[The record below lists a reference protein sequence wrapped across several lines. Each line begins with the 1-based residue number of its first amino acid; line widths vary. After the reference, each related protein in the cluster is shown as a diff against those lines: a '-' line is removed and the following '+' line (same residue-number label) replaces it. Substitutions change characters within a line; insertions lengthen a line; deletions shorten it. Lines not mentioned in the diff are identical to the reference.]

1 MIRPVS
7 ASVARCSTLQA
18 RRRLVPCFSVSH
30 SPGPPPCC
38 IDRWLGRRWVGWGRG
53 EALHHAGAPLLP
65 FKANA
70 ARRHHIPKQRH
81 RVTNWAEYD
90 TALRARGSLT
100 VWFTPE
106 AIEAWRAE
114 PRTTRGGQA
123 FYSDLAI
130 ATALTLR
137 AVFRLALRQTEGL
150 IGSILQLLDLDLAVP
165 DHSTLSRRAETLK
178 LPKPR
183 SGLGCGPVHLLVDS
197 TGLRL
202 CGPGEWLLEKYGTKR
217 RRAWR
222 VLHLATDA
230 DTGRIAASVLTDK
243 DADDGSQVGPLL
255 DQVDGPVASVTGDGA
270 YDRDEV
276 YAELA
281 TRHPA
286 AAVVVPPRAN
296 AVPSEAA
303 EIAPTQRDRH
313 LRCIAQRGRISWQ
326 KASGYNW
333 RALVEC
339 DISRWKRV
347 IGDRLRS
354 QTDGR
359 QATEVIHRRGP
370 WRTFGAVEFAPLEW
384 VDWFNNRRLL
394 EPIGNIPPAEAE
406 AAYYAQLEMTRI
418 AA

>member
-1 MIRPVS
+1 M
-7 ASVARCSTLQA
+7 
-18 RRRLVPCFSVSH
+18 
-30 SPGPPPCC
+30 
-38 IDRWLGRRWVGWGRG
+38 
-53 EALHHAGAPLLP
+53 P
-65 FKANA
+65 FKAKVA
-70 ARRHHIPKQRH
+70 CRRHIPKQQH
-81 RVTNWAEYD
+81 RVTNCAEYD
-90 TALRARGSLT
+90 AALRARGSLT

-106 AIEAWRAE
+106 AIAAWAAA
-114 PRTTRGGQA
+114 PRTTRGGQPS
-123 FYSDLAI
+123 YSDLAI

-150 IGSILQLLDLDLAVP
+150 IISILQLLDLDLAVP

-202 CGPGEWLLEKYGTKR
+202 CGPGEWLAEKHGTKR

-230 DTGRIAASVLTDK
+230 DTGRIVASVLTDR
-243 DADDGSQVGPLL
+243 DADDGSQIGPLL
-255 DQVDGPVASVTGDGA
+255 DQVDGPVASFTGDGA
-270 YDRDEV
+270 YDRDDV
-276 YAELA
+276 YAEVA
-281 TRHPA
+281 ARHPA

-296 AVPSEAA
+296 AVPSVAA

-313 LRCIAQRGRISWQ
+313 LRCIAERGRLGWQ

-347 IGDRLRS
+347 IGDGLRS

-359 QATEVIHRRGP
+359 QAIEVAIAADVLNRM
-370 WRTFGAVEFAPLEW
+370 LELGRPEY
-384 VDWFNNRRLL
+384 V
-394 EPIGNIPPAEAE
+394 
-406 AAYYAQLEMTRI
+406 RI
-418 AA
+418 A